1 MNSQRRIVKYHGEL
15 CDSLSNE
22 CGLGEWFY
30 FLYNITLFIIPS
42 YVSNAIKVANRMT
55 DNDWN
60 VKKLLQSL
68 ILVILLIRILRLGQ
82 ARQVNRM

>member
-1 MNSQRRIVKYHGEL
+1 MVSYMIHLKIMFVN
-15 CDSLSNE
+15 D
-22 CGLGEWFY
+22 EWFY
-30 FLYNITLFIIPS
+30 FFYNITLFIITS

-68 ILVILLIRILRLGQ
+68 ILVILLIRIFRHGQ

>member
-1 MNSQRRIVKYHGEL
+1 MVNYIIHLKIML
-15 CDSLSNE
+15 

-55 DNDWN
+55 DIDWN
-60 VKKLLQSL
+60 AKKISQSL
-68 ILVILLIRILRLGQ
+68 ILDILLIRIFRRGQ
-82 ARQVNRM
+82 ARQVNRL